1 MAFLVV
7 LAVLAVLAVLVG
19 YRFRV
24 LWSHCAVM
32 RTQVR
37 SQKKRSQKSNLISV
51 LVNGVEMIRFMVPHD
66 DTRSAMGCMHRG
78 LSLLLEETGELPFE
92 IPALSPRSVHCSP
105 FTVHRSP
112 ASSSRT
118 PRRHSSG
125 GSLRAAAVSPRRR
138 GSPLTSCRRNSTG
151 KLRLKLSSKR
161 KSR

>member
-92 IPALSPRSVHCSP
+92 IPALCL
-105 FTVHRSP
+105 
-112 ASSSRT
+112 SSLASRT
-118 PRRHSSG
+118 PRRLSSG
-125 GSLRAAAVSPRRR
+125 GFLRAAAVSPRRR
-138 GSPLTSCRRNSTG
+138 GSPSKLTVSCRRNSTG